1 MLDFGRPRIWE
12 PMFSSRLGLYG
23 VNVRNQAFWA
33 VHPYASSSVYIANV
47 NITAPRDEGISN
59 DDGIDPDS
67 VSELLVEDC
76 MVSVGDNSVA
86 IKSGMDRSG
95 RSFGRPSFN
104 HVFRNS
110 VFECETFAIGSEMS
124 GGVFNVTVQGCVFG
138 GDRSDFVGV
147 HLKSMRGRGGAI
159 HSIRFADCVFHSEY
173 STKQPSPFSASLFYS
188 GTPPPTNAT
197 ATHTCMMFRWRIR
210 HFTCQQQ
217 SPRHPRS
224 RSQGFQ
230 SIC

>member
-1 MLDFGRPRIWE
+1 MLYNSHIFY
-12 PMFSSRLGLYG
+12 F
-23 VNVRNQAFWA
+23 VNCYLFFFFQA
-33 VHPYASSSVYIANV
+33 
-47 NITAPRDEGISN
+47 E
-59 DDGIDPDS
+59 DGIRDAQES
-67 VSELLVEDC
+67 RGL
-76 MVSVGDNSVA
+76 GDVY
-86 IKSGMDRSG
+86 KRQ
-95 RSFGRPSFN
+95 
-104 HVFRNS
+104 
-110 VFECETFAIGSEMS
+110 CETFAIGSEMS